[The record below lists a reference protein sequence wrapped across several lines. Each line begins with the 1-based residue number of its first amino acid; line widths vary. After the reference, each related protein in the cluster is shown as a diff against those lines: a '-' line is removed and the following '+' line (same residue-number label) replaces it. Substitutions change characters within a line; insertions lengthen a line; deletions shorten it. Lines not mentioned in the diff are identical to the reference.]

1 MEGDNMNALKS
12 TTGDERLGKKFSEL
26 SKELFEILYG
36 QQVEFQQELVNKG
49 KYNDF
54 TDKRGAKLPSDDIH
68 LFSYH
73 MQQMM
78 SELGEVLAADK
89 RWKNYRNETTP
100 EMLEHKKEEL
110 ADCMIV
116 FMNLCIFSGLSV
128 DEVLGAVARKINENF
143 IRIRS
148 K

>member
-1 MEGDNMNALKS
+1 MEQENVLRGESS
-12 TTGDERLGKKFSEL
+12 TGIDCEMKERVLEA
-26 SKELFEILYG
+26 FESLYYS
-36 QQVEFQQELVNKG
+36 QVGFQQELVNKG
-49 KYNDF
+49 KYAGF
-54 TDKRGAKLPSDDIH
+54 TDRALLKLPDDDPK

-110 ADCMIV
+110 ADCFIV
-116 FMNLCIFSGLSV
+116 LMNLYIFSGFTS
-128 DEVLGAVARKINENF
+128 EEILGAVASKINENY
-143 IRIRS
+143 IRIMS

>member
-1 MEGDNMNALKS
+1 MMEQENILRGGSS
-12 TTGDERLGKKFSEL
+12 TGVGCEMKERAMEA
-26 SKELFEILYG
+26 FESLYCS
-36 QQVEFQQELVNKG
+36 QVGFQQELVSKG
-49 KYNDF
+49 KYVGF
-54 TDKRGAKLPSDDIH
+54 TDRALQTLPEDDPK

-89 RWKNYRNETTP
+89 RWKSYRNETTF

-110 ADCMIV
+110 ADCFIV
-116 FMNLCIFSGLSV
+116 LMNMCIFSGLSSE
-128 DEVLGAVARKINENF
+128 EVLGAVASKINENYM
-143 IRIRS
+143 RIMS

>member
-1 MEGDNMNALKS
+1 MEQENILRSEGSAGVDCEMK
-12 TTGDERLGKKFSEL
+12 ERIMEA
-26 SKELFEILYG
+26 FESLYYS
-36 QQVEFQQELVNKG
+36 QINFQQELMNKG
-49 KYNDF
+49 KYDAF
-54 TDKRGAKLPSDDIH
+54 TDKQDAKLPSDDIH

-89 RWKNYRNETTP
+89 RWKSYRNETTE

-116 FMNLCIFSGLSV
+116 LMNLCIFSGLSA
-128 DEVLGAVARKINENF
+128 DEVLGVVARKINENF

>member
-1 MEGDNMNALKS
+1 MMEQKNILIGEGS
-12 TTGDERLGKKFSEL
+12 TGVDCEMKERVMEA
-26 SKELFEILYG
+26 FENLYYS
-36 QQVEFQQELVNKG
+36 QVGFQRELVNKG
-49 KYNDF
+49 KYVGF
-54 TDKRGAKLPSDDIH
+54 TDRVLQTLPDDDPK

-110 ADCMIV
+110 ADCFIV
-116 FMNLCIFSGLSV
+116 LMNLCIFSGLSSG
-128 DEVLGAVARKINENF
+128 EVLGAVASKINENYM
-143 IRIRS
+143 RIMS

>member
-1 MEGDNMNALKS
+1 MEQENILRGEGS
-12 TTGDERLGKKFSEL
+12 TGVDCEMKERIMEA
-26 SKELFEILYG
+26 FESLYYS
-36 QQVEFQQELVNKG
+36 QINFQQELMNKG
-49 KYNDF
+49 KYDAF
-54 TDKRGAKLPSDDIH
+54 TDKQDAKLPSDDIH

-89 RWKNYRNETTP
+89 RWKNYRNETTE

-116 FMNLCIFSGLSV
+116 LMNLCIFSGLSA
-128 DEVLGAVARKINENF
+128 DEVLGVVARKINENF

>member
-1 MEGDNMNALKS
+1 MIEQENILRGEGSTGVDCEMKERVMEA
-12 TTGDERLGKKFSEL
+12 
-26 SKELFEILYG
+26 FENLYYSQIG
-36 QQVEFQQELVNKG
+36 FQQELVNKG
-49 KYNDF
+49 KYIGF
-54 TDKRGAKLPSDDIH
+54 TDRALLSLPKDDPK

-73 MQQMM
+73 MQAML

-110 ADCMIV
+110 ADCFIV
-116 FMNLCIFSGLSV
+116 LMNMCIFSGLSSG
-128 DEVLGAVARKINENF
+128 EVLGAVASKINENY
-143 IRIRS
+143 IRIMS

>member
-1 MEGDNMNALKS
+1 MGQENILRGEGNTGVDCKMKERIMEA
-12 TTGDERLGKKFSEL
+12 
-26 SKELFEILYG
+26 FESLYYS
-36 QQVEFQQELVNKG
+36 QISFQQELVNKG
-49 KYNDF
+49 KYNAF
-54 TDKRGAKLPSDDIH
+54 TDKHDIKLPSDDIH

-89 RWKNYRNETTP
+89 RWKNYRNETTK

-116 FMNLCIFSGLSV
+116 FMNLCIFSGLSA
-128 DEVLGAVARKINENF
+128 DEVLGAVARKINENY

>member
-1 MEGDNMNALKS
+1 MGQENILRGEGSTDVDCKMEKRIMEA
-12 TTGDERLGKKFSEL
+12 
-26 SKELFEILYG
+26 FECLYYS
-36 QQVEFQQELVNKG
+36 QINFQQELVNKG
-49 KYNDF
+49 KYNAF
-54 TDKRGAKLPSDDIH
+54 TDKRSIKLPSDDIH

-89 RWKNYRNETTP
+89 RWKNYRNETTE

-116 FMNLCIFSGLSV
+116 FMNLCIFSGLSA

-143 IRIRS
+143 IRIKS